1 MNKLDFTVYRKPTH
15 NNRYLHFKSNHP
27 PQVKRG
33 VVISLVDR
41 VLNICSEPY
50 IKKELNFITDILFGN
65 GYPISLINTVIAQR
79 LKMHSSKALNPTPEN
94 DSNNPTSTIYLPYI
108 PKITSKLK
116 KVCLKNNL
124 RVVFTSNLS
133 IMNLLNSGKDKTPV
147 TRLRGVYQIPCSCG
161 NYYIG
166 RTHQNLGTRL
176 QQHKESIEKA
186 LKSRNNSISFDSA
199 LSNHIFE
206 NPNHYVLFDETIL
219 ISNDLGIKQTVREA
233 IEIKRNLN
241 NNTSLNRDLGEYT
254 LNPMYT
260 KLITENN
267 LIQNKTKIGTNKNK
281 PNPKRTTRLAAEKAN
296 IAIRN
301 YSNF

>member
-1 MNKLDFTVYRKPTH
+1 MNTKRKLF
-15 NNRYLHFKSNHP
+15 FK
-27 PQVKRG
+27 QT
-33 VVISLVDR
+33 ILV
-41 VLNICSEPY
+41 EP
-50 IKKELNFITDILFGN
+50 
-65 GYPISLINTVIAQR
+65 
-79 LKMHSSKALNPTPEN
+79 
-94 DSNNPTSTIYLPYI
+94 
-108 PKITSKLK
+108 
-116 KVCLKNNL
+116 
-124 RVVFTSNLS
+124 
-133 IMNLLNSGKDKTPV
+133 
-147 TRLRGVYQIPCSCG
+147 
-161 NYYIG
+161 
-166 RTHQNLGTRL
+166 HQNLGTRL

-186 LKSRNNSISFDSA
+186 LKSRNNSISSDSA

-233 IEIKRNLN
+233 IEIKQNLN